1 MEEEK
6 NIMKRIILFFDNSM
20 DISIHVYMSLETLN
34 KIKKGEYKYPFIQYT
49 NGKETFLEKVDNI
62 FTIKILDEYTKTFNE
77 LENEMY
83 RCMQLKKAYSF
94 NILVDEQN
102 GF

>member
-1 MEEEK
+1 MNEEK
-6 NIMKRIILFFDNSM
+6 NIMKYVILFFDNSM

-49 NGKETFLEKVDNI
+49 DGKYTFLEKLDNI
-62 FTIKILDEYTKTFNE
+62 FTIKILDEHTKTFNE
-77 LENEMY
+77 LEKKMY
-83 RCMQLKKAYSF
+83 RCMQLKKAYQF
-94 NILVDEQN
+94 YILVDEQN